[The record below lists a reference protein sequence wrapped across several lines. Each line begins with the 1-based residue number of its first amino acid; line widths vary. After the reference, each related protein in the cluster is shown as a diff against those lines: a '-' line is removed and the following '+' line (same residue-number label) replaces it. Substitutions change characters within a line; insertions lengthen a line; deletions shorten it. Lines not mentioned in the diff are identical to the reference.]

1 MRSALSPFFV
11 FLFLCVLTQPVAAQS
26 ARAGSMTFDELDGS
40 VSTLAEYL
48 RQGPVY
54 LTFWALWCEPC
65 KQEVR
70 ALQGIVKKHADKP
83 FTVLAVNQDAPKSMA
98 RVRAYVRSQGYTFPV
113 VLDPNAQIF
122 QAFNGQEMPFS
133 VLIDRDGK
141 VVSRRTGY
149 LPGDDKEIEDA
160 ILSLLR

>member
-1 MRSALSPFFV
+1 MRSVLFPFFV
-11 FLFLCVLTQPVAAQS
+11 LLLLCAVHQPLAAQS
-26 ARAGSMTFDELDGS
+26 ARAGPMTFEELDGS

-65 KQEVR
+65 KQEIR
-70 ALQGIVKKHADKP
+70 ALQGIVRKHADKP

-98 RVRAYVRSQGYTFPV
+98 RVRAYVKSQGYTFPV
-113 VLDPNAQIF
+113 ILDPNAQIF

-133 VLIDRDGK
+133 VLIDRDGR
-141 VVSRRTGY
+141 VVSWRTGY
-149 LPGDDKEIEDA
+149 LPGDDREIEEA
-160 ILSLLR
+160 ILTLLR